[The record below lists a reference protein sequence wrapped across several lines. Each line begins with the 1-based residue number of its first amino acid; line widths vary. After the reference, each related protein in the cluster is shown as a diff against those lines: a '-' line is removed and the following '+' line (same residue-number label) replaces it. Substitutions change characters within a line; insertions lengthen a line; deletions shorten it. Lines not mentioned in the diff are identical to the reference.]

1 MKKLRTI
8 LVLLFALMMSLC
20 LFACGGDDEEQGENP
35 GENPGGEQQQDVG
48 YKVEVYLNET
58 LSEEHTK
65 TLTGKVGTEVTIT
78 PDTISG
84 YDFDGSHEG
93 TVTKKTLSAN
103 EAENVFKLYYKTSGP
118 EVDPDGPGSDLEDLD
133 VFELYANQDDLD
145 DGISLL
151 TLELTDSDDEED
163 YKTKMQDVVFYAMDW
178 NGEEDYFNFDDVNAV
193 GTVTYHTVGEY
204 TLTFTLKGNNTRSCS
219 LSVVIDHDWGEE
231 QNGVR
236 TCQHDGASLQKRT
249 ENVIVHYGPFHS
261 GIDVD
266 LPAGAFTETE
276 AYTNNNAA
284 NSAIKR
290 FGTVNGVGG
299 YVEVPT
305 LTAGQLEPGMKITI
319 RGTSMTTAGA
329 AGPGSHANEY
339 WNSTTIGIADR
350 YNNESNSAH
359 PGYVGGTSVLVRE
372 EGWVLYDGIGKGSTN
387 RLAGIMG
394 GAYATSGDW
403 QNFGS
408 HPNESTKRTP
418 HTGSSG
424 YVPGAV
430 PTDWSAV
437 EDWWV
442 YSDGTGLNSG
452 DYYGSETPIEYSWYY
467 REDGVIELTYVYNYL
482 ENPTTLKAYVK
493 VPASSV
499 GFYDTVI
506 HGDYNDLKI
515 TESEIISLRTP
526 KQFRYNGLKD
536 GAQTVYA
543 ENTAFDATTLNV
555 EVEYAQN
562 EGAYEPLL
570 LANNQIYAYK
580 GSLDLAALKA
590 NEEELNSTDAEKWI
604 SLAETNLSNKYT
616 IYKIHVNKGGQQFVQ
631 LLNGDNGVL
640 PFEVVDNRIDS
651 VVGSDATIQDVAF
664 KNNDK
669 IGVFTFSLDAN
680 KKVALKLETAGYVQK
695 LSETQSALFT
705 NLNGAT
711 RYVSLRFNGATIETV
726 AQFSETLTVKAGSAD
741 VPHIQAIVGNDLY
754 LVLALKE
761 AAADVVITGLQST
774 EVHLDLST
782 LKGFKVDS
790 EVTENNL
797 SLNGGTVSLKYHVD
811 ANTAADQ
818 IRFMFGP
825 SPFTAAQLTNVSGR
839 LGDTGMELTS
849 GIYLMAFSH
858 NVAAGELTITL
869 KYGAV
874 DLENYTPISIPLYV
888 NGSETPDLVDV
899 IDYNAKFDSGVDGYA
914 SLGNEYY
921 ATVSE
926 AGKLEVLA
934 ARVVSDLKDNCVS
947 ETFTLNLNNG
957 NYDSL
962 KTNGLIS
969 VTYTVVE
976 GEVRLTSA
984 PIYVTATLGYIG
996 TWADSRDTDKG
1007 LYITFTIDVVA
1018 MGITEGD
1025 YYFDSVDGFNALAH
1039 PETVYKVDQSAATP
1053 VLSTV
1058 TLDGTYTY
1066 ELVSTAEGSCYVEGI
1081 YAWAVKSG
1089 DTVLC
1094 YAGVATAGGDHVDE
1108 DGDDKCDLC
1117 GGSMS
1122 ENTSLASGAWFPTG
1136 HPSIDIQEGDVITF
1150 TGTYRDDIGED
1161 GFGSVLAVMIE
1172 EAKTSG
1178 WDNTGVDE
1186 GTNGTWHT
1194 TQDGYAYWTNFSWEA
1209 ATRIPYAEGVE
1220 GFGEGQGYERFT
1232 SSVITEEHQYNTANG
1247 VVNGYG
1253 TTIDET
1259 NFNAAK
1265 QGGTFR
1271 FIVTRANG
1279 VVTTTAQLW
1288 APSMVA
1294 FHSVPYFE
1302 YTTTVQ
1308 VDPDASRYTV
1318 KIFGKQQENNQ
1329 VKLVDDKIYVT
1340 QSKLV
1345 NSLFDEVKSE
1355 TVEGHT
1361 APTTIEYEVTKD
1373 TSNVVVSL
1381 TGTAAHENSG
1391 YYAAFSITFDKALD
1405 STTTVKLVDGEGNA
1419 IDGAVCSLNEDKTSL
1434 TVYLPI
1440 ADGLKEAYLD
1450 FTNYKAITLQS
1461 DVKIDL
1467 SKLIVSNVTS
1477 VVAGTEGLTI
1487 GEGTFTVTY
1496 TGDVQGTDT
1505 LYIGDVSKTLA
1516 ELSSEVDFN
1525 NGYSASVA
1533 LTAGS
1538 QAVVTVKKHAAN
1550 LNEVVSGVE
1559 IRLEKAGSL
1568 IARDVIAPALT
1579 VSGGTKVGNT
1589 DVYAVT
1595 DGATLV
1601 LLANAAFDLT
1611 LNVNAGEHSEGV
1623 VGYYN
1628 VSVNANGKSFK
1639 ESNLLTKSSSIVY
1652 SENGDSKL
1660 IVAKL
1665 DLTDL
1670 HIDGE
1675 TAYGYQVQGDSEHYY
1690 LVNAEGTITQTDVA
1704 DGNKTTIAEGS
1715 CTEDKVEGV
1724 LTSDNSFYYNVE
1736 TTAGNGHQWTKKEG
1750 ASADDLKGY
1759 DEVYECSNE
1768 CGTMKYVQT
1777 STTQKWGGGTAGH
1790 YDIWGNGDA
1799 TNWETFG
1806 LVHQGGIYE
1815 ITGTNLSNETNVWDL
1830 PEPGITD
1837 SKGTNAQGFR
1847 IDNYVQNDNT
1857 ALGVTATYAFKDAK
1871 NESFNY
1877 SFDNI
1882 TAAVKTHL
1890 DGATVT
1896 YTFDYTDADKLV
1908 ITMHLVNGE
1917 ELDFTITVTV
1927 TGSNMLDSY
1936 YLAFHADG
1944 NLYTASKAETVVPAG
1959 KEPAEPLT
1967 KHVHDF
1973 NNDND
1978 RCVEDDVLNP
1988 NHGNTDAGGK
1998 AHKYDATYH
2007 CEICGNLD
2015 PSHTTHTY
2023 NKAADKVAEGNIYC
2037 VCGALNPEHEHVYE
2051 DGQCKLCKAVG
2062 TANLTEAGFTAS
2074 TYTSGAL
2081 SGDNFN
2087 LSQPAHGDAEIE
2099 VGETLILVGTVSA
2112 PNIDENFDTVSWEI
2126 EEGWTQRADNWGW
2139 QYDTGSFTSTM
2150 VELSVYNKVAEA
2162 SAIDWT
2168 VMQAIAKDGAWR
2180 IEIKFV
2186 SATEIQAT
2194 VSITATSGEYAG
2206 YTYVNTVKLV
2216 SANDLTTL
2224 HAHIGMRDG
2233 TINLLGYKVVTAE

>member
-78 PDTISG
+78 PDPISG

-266 LPAGAFTETE
+266 LPAGAFTETD

-329 AGPGSHANEY
+329 TGPWSHANEY

-452 DYYGSETPIEYSWYY
+452 GYYGSETPIEYSWYY

-562 EGAYEPLL
+562 EGTYEPLL

-580 GSLDLAALKA
+580 GSLELAALKA
-590 NEEELNSTDAEKWI
+590 NEEELNSTDSEKWI

-640 PFEVVDNRIDS
+640 PFEVVNNRIDS

-695 LSETQSALFT
+695 LSEEQSALFT

-726 AQFSETLTVKAGSAD
+726 AQFSEDLTVKAGSAD

-782 LKGFKVDS
+782 LKGFTVDS

-858 NVAAGELTITL
+858 NVATGELTITL

-934 ARVVSDLKDNCVS
+934 ARVVSDLKDDCVS

-1025 YYFDSVDGFNALAH
+1025 YYFDSVDGFNALTH

-1053 VLSTV
+1053 ALSTV

-1122 ENTSLASGAWFPTG
+1122 ETTNSAGAWAWYGTHVTQTLNAG
-1136 HPSIDIQEGDVITF
+1136 DIVEAKASFKDDDSVYGNGLVILLFEKNTNNQNIGLFVFTALGDVAYNTPSAPGGDVWANRGGPHADYGEFVDYPDRVNNPLITEDHPYNTF
-1150 TGTYRDDIGED
+1150 NGVLDKDGVAIETDNLSTIMED
-1161 GFGSVLAVMIE
+1161 GMI
-1172 EAKTSG
+1172 
-1178 WDNTGVDE
+1178 
-1186 GTNGTWHT
+1186 
-1194 TQDGYAYWTNFSWEA
+1194 
-1209 ATRIPYAEGVE
+1209 
-1220 GFGEGQGYERFT
+1220 
-1232 SSVITEEHQYNTANG
+1232 
-1247 VVNGYG
+1247 
-1253 TTIDET
+1253 
-1259 NFNAAK
+1259 
-1265 QGGTFR
+1265 
-1271 FIVTRANG
+1271 
-1279 VVTTTAQLW
+1279 
-1288 APSMVA
+1288 
-1294 FHSVPYFE
+1294 
-1302 YTTTVQ
+1302 
-1308 VDPDASRYTV
+1308 RYTV
-1318 KIFGKQQENNQ
+1318 FHNGDTITVHMQYYVAGQSYTDAAQFEVTYTVKETAGLRYELWVMGNDKSDAVTDGNRIDVLLGK
-1329 VKLVDDKIYVT
+1329 T
-1340 QSKLV
+1340 V
-1345 NSLFDEVKSE
+1345 NSLFDTVTSAD
-1355 TVEGHT
+1355 VEGHT
-1361 APTTIEYEVTKD
+1361 APTGIEYEVTKD

-1391 YYAAFSITFDKALD
+1391 YYTAFSIDFDEALD
-1405 STTTVKLVDGEGNA
+1405 STMSVKLVDGEGNA
-1419 IDGAVCSLNEDKTSL
+1419 IDGAVCSLNEDRTSL
-1434 TVYLPI
+1434 NVYLPI

-1467 SKLIVSNVTS
+1467 SKLIVSDVTS
-1477 VVAGTEGLTI
+1477 VVAGTESLTI

-1496 TGDVQGTDT
+1496 TGGVQGTDT
-1505 LYIGDVSKTLA
+1505 LYIGDVSHTLA

-1538 QAVVTVKKHAAN
+1538 SAVVTVKKHAAN

-1579 VSGGTKVGNT
+1579 VSGGTQVGDKN
-1589 DVYAVT
+1589 VYAVA
-1595 DGATLV
+1595 DGANLLLV
-1601 LLANAAFDLT
+1601 ANEAFDLT
-1611 LNVNAGEHSEGV
+1611 LNVNAGTATTDLSAI
-1623 VGYYN
+1623 GYYN

-1639 ESNLLTKSSSIVY
+1639 ESNLLTRASSIVY
-1652 SENGDSKL
+1652 SEGEGINL
-1660 IVAKL
+1660 IVVKL
-1665 DLTDL
+1665 SLADL
-1670 HIDGE
+1670 GVSAE
-1675 TAYGYQVQGDSEHYY
+1675 TAYGYQVQNDSEHYY
-1690 LVNAEGTITQTDVA
+1690 LVSAQGAITETAVTEGQKATIV
-1704 DGNKTTIAEGS
+1704 EGS
-1715 CTEDKVEGV
+1715 CTEDGIEGV
-1724 LTSDNSFYYNVE
+1724 LTSDSSFYYNVE
-1736 TTAGNGHQWTKKEG
+1736 VKPGEGHQWTKKDN
-1750 ASADDLKGY
+1750 ASEDELKGY
-1759 DEVYECSNE
+1759 DELWECSNG
-1768 CGTMKYVQT
+1768 CGAKKYVQT
-1777 STTQKWGGGTAGH
+1777 NTTQKWGSGNPGSYDTWGSGEAANWVSFAKVEAGGT
-1790 YDIWGNGDA
+1790 YVI
-1799 TNWETFG
+1799 E
-1806 LVHQGGIYE
+1806 
-1815 ITGTNLSNETNVWDL
+1815 GTVGSNENNRWDI
-1830 PEPGITD
+1830 PGIGLAPTTSD
-1837 SKGTNAQGFR
+1837 NCDAWRFDGWNFDLNNHAMNPTYSGSFVDGDRTN
-1847 IDNYVQNDNT
+1847 Y
-1857 ALGVTATYAFKDAK
+1857 
-1871 NESFNY
+1871 
-1877 SFDNI
+1877 
-1882 TAAVKTHL
+1882 
-1890 DGATVT
+1890 DGATLTITV
-1896 YTFDYTDADKLV
+1896 DYSTGKTIV
-1908 ITMHLVNGE
+1908 ISAHLVNGNFDKTSVVTLAPTTPAE
-1917 ELDFTITVTV
+1917 YYTIWQ
-1927 TGSNMLDSY
+1927 
-1936 YLAFHADG
+1936 HQDG
-1944 NLYTASKAETVVPAG
+1944 NIYTASKVETVVPEG
-1959 KEPAEPLT
+1959 KEPATALT
-1967 KHVHDF
+1967 RHVHDWSESDKCECGAIHPDHGTSDEHPHVLGD
-1973 NNDND
+1973 DN
-1978 RCVEDDVLNP
+1978 V
-1988 NHGNTDAGGK
+1988 
-1998 AHKYDATYH
+1998 H
-2007 CEICGNLD
+2007 C
-2015 PSHTTHTY
+2015 S
-2023 NKAADKVAEGNIYC
+2023 
-2037 VCGALNPEHEHVYE
+2037 VCGAVMQHEHSYNANYICEQCGMVDVNSLAALATE
-2051 DGQCKLCKAVG
+2051 DKGDVTGAFG
-2062 TANLTEAGFTAS
+2062 TGAWWGGASSNVVTEEGNFLLKFTFGCGTCNGHTGVFEMQLVTAGNYGDGYFDFNPNDDSAAAIWGGTVNADS
-2074 TYTSGAL
+2074 AAHATYTITKDGTKPAYGEDVTYVVYAYRIDTTFVVCYQILKAESVVWTAVIASSDFPTGAL
-2081 SGDNFN
+2081 NVKINGYTAGMTNLKAYSG
-2087 LSQPAHGDAEIE
+2087 
-2099 VGETLILVGTVSA
+2099 T
-2112 PNIDENFDTVSWEI
+2112 
-2126 EEGWTQRADNWGW
+2126 
-2139 QYDTGSFTSTM
+2139 
-2150 VELSVYNKVAEA
+2150 
-2162 SAIDWT
+2162 
-2168 VMQAIAKDGAWR
+2168 
-2180 IEIKFV
+2180 
-2186 SATEIQAT
+2186 
-2194 VSITATSGEYAG
+2194 ITAKA
-2206 YTYVNTVKLV
+2206 
-2216 SANDLTTL
+2216 
-2224 HAHIGMRDG
+2224 
-2233 TINLLGYKVVTAE
+2233 